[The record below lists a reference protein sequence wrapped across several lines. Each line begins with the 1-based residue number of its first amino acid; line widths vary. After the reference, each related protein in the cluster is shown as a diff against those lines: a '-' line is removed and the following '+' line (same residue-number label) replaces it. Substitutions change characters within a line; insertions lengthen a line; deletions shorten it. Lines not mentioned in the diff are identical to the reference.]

1 MARFSAVI
9 VAALAFAVA
18 APAVAQDAEQ
28 AGATYV
34 LTGFRSADF
43 GMNEDQLRDA
53 IESDFGLSGDDVRV
67 VENDVQRTRALVV
80 EIQNLLPDSGLARV
94 SYVIG
99 YQSNALTQVA
109 AIWSPALDETTDL
122 RGLVAMAN
130 QLRTH
135 FAGQGYDPA
144 TLIANRRLTDA
155 QTIIFR
161 GRDAANRMT
170 LLTLDAPPTPEG
182 AEAPPREPSL
192 QLVYMDNPEQPDVF
206 AIDQGAF

>member
-1 MARFSAVI
+1 MMRTRLTAAI
-9 VAALAFAVA
+9 AALTLFSLG
-18 APAVAQDAEQ
+18 APAVAQDA
-28 AGATYV
+28 AATYV

-53 IESDFGLSGDDVRV
+53 ISQDFDQSGDDVLA
-67 VENDVQRTRALVV
+67 VENDIQRTKALI
-80 EIQNLLPDSGLARV
+80 IQVPDLLPDTGLARV
-94 SYVIG
+94 SYVMG
-99 YQSNALTQVA
+99 YKSNALTQVA
-109 AIWSPALDETTDL
+109 ISWGGGLDDNTDL

-135 FAGQGYDPA
+135 FVGQGYDPA
-144 TLIANRRLTDA
+144 SLLANQRISDD
-155 QTIIFR
+155 QTVIFR

-182 AEAPPREPSL
+182 AEEPPRPPSL
-192 QLVYMDNPEQPDVF
+192 QLVYMENPDTPDVF

>member
-1 MARFSAVI
+1 
-9 VAALAFAVA
+9 
-18 APAVAQDAEQ
+18 
-28 AGATYV
+28 
-34 LTGFRSADF
+34 
-43 GMNEDQLRDA
+43 
-53 IESDFGLSGDDVRV
+53 
-67 VENDVQRTRALVV
+67 
-80 EIQNLLPDSGLARV
+80 LLPDSGTARV

-99 YQSNALTQVA
+99 FQSKALTQVS
-109 AIWSPALDETTDL
+109 AIWSPALDEETNL
-122 RGLVAMAN
+122 RQLVAMAN

-144 TLIANRRLTDA
+144 TLIANRRLNES